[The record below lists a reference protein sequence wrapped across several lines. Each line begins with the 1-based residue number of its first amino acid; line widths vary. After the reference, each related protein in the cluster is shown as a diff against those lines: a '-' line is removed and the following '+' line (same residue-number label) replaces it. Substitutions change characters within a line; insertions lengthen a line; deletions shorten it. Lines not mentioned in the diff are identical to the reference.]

1 MRRTAIVLATLLAL
15 ASVAVSLYGTE
26 TVITEGGSV
35 LTGVIESGMPATIS
49 ITSSTGDVFTAQR
62 VNIKHIRFGEDRAVT
77 VETFDGNIIVGTLG
91 GVSDVF
97 GLRTSS
103 GDVQSLS
110 VDSIVEI
117 RFEQEAA
124 TVAAVTQPT
133 TTTTATSAPVQIEGK
148 DALIQAVLDGY
159 DERSGSFTA
168 GVDTG
173 LQLGFSMK
181 NGFGAP
187 TFTIGVN
194 GALFG
199 VAFRL
204 YFPASLSR
212 IERIADELVDDGVT
226 DFDELFEET
235 RQEAPGMIPY
245 VQLGTD
251 AFVVPH
257 LGAGMLFRLGKTAYF
272 DLGGTLD
279 TIGVPWVS
287 IGVLFFF

>member
-1 MRRTAIVLATLLAL
+1 MRRTAVILATLLAL

-62 VNIKHIRFGEDRAVT
+62 VNLKHMRFAEDREVT
-77 VETFDGNIIVGTLG
+77 VETLDGNIIIGTLG

-124 TVAAVTQPT
+124 AVTAVTQPT
-133 TTTTATSAPVQIEGK
+133 TTTTGTAPASIEGK

-168 GVDTG
+168 GLDSG
-173 LQLGFSMK
+173 LQLGFSMT

-199 VAFRL
+199 LAFRL

-212 IERIADELVDDGVT
+212 IERIADELVDDGWT

-235 RQEAPGMIPY
+235 RQESPGMIPY

-251 AFVVPH
+251 AFVIPH
-257 LGAGMLFRLGKTAYF
+257 LGAGMLFRLSKTAYF

>member
-1 MRRTAIVLATLLAL
+1 MRKTAIILATLLAL
-15 ASVAVSLYGTE
+15 ASAAFSLYGTE

-35 LTGVIESGMPATIS
+35 LTGVIESGLPATIS

-124 TVAAVTQPT
+124 TTAPVTQPT
-133 TTTTATSAPVQIEGK
+133 QPTQPTAPPTIQGK

-159 DERSGSFTA
+159 DQRIGSFTA
-168 GVDTG
+168 GVDSG

-187 TFTIGVN
+187 RFTVGVN
-194 GALFG
+194 GVLFG
-199 VAFRL
+199 AALRL

-212 IERIADELVDDGVT
+212 IEHIAEGLVDGGWT
-226 DFDELFEET
+226 DFEALYEET
-235 RQEAPGMIPY
+235 RTESPGMIPY

-257 LGAGMLFRLGKTAYF
+257 LGAGMLFRLSQAAYF

-279 TIGVPWVS
+279 TLGIPWVS
-287 IGVLFFF
+287 LGVLFFF

>member
-1 MRRTAIVLATLLAL
+1 MSRTAIVLVTFLVL
-15 ASVAVSLYGTE
+15 ASAALGTYGTE

-35 LTGVIESGMPATIS
+35 LTGVIESGLPATIS

-97 GLRTSS
+97 GLRTTS

-117 RFEQEAA
+117 RFEPEA
-124 TVAAVTQPT
+124 
-133 TTTTATSAPVQIEGK
+133 TTTATVTPPSTTSATQPVAIEGK
-148 DALIQAVLDGY
+148 EALVQAVLDGY
-159 DERSGSFTA
+159 DKRTLSFTA
-168 GVDTG
+168 GIDSG
-173 LQLGFSMK
+173 LQLGLSMK

-187 TFTIGVN
+187 RFTVGVN
-194 GALFG
+194 GILFG
-199 VAFRL
+199 FALRL
-204 YFPASLSR
+204 YFPPSLSR
-212 IERIADELVDDGVT
+212 IEYIAEGLVDDGWS
-226 DFDELFEET
+226 DFDALFEEV
-235 RQEAPGMIPY
+235 RQESPILVPY

-251 AFVVPH
+251 ALTIPH
-257 LGAGMLFRLGKTAYF
+257 LGAGALFRLSKMAYF
-272 DLGGTLD
+272 DLGGTID
-279 TIGVPWVS
+279 TLGVPWVS

>member
-1 MRRTAIVLATLLAL
+1 MRRTAIILATLLAL
-15 ASVAVSLYGTE
+15 ASATVGLYGAE

-62 VNIKHIRFGEDRAVT
+62 VNIKHIRFGEDRDVT

-117 RFEQEAA
+117 RFEQESA
-124 TVAAVTQPT
+124 TTAVTQPT
-133 TTTTATSAPVQIEGK
+133 TTSAPPVKIEGK
-148 DALIQAVLDGY
+148 EALIQAVLDGY

-168 GVDTG
+168 GVDSG

-187 TFTIGVN
+187 RFTMGVN

-212 IERIADELVDDGVT
+212 IERIADELVDDGWT
-226 DFDELFEET
+226 DFDGLFEET
-235 RQEAPGMIPY
+235 RKESPIFMPY

-257 LGAGMLFRLGKTAYF
+257 LGAGMLFRLSKTAYF